1 MSIYL
6 DAEFQTY
13 RNPKGQRI
21 NLISTPPYLYTKEN
35 ESLDVYHFLLNI
47 GFFFFDG
54 VERKYYLASFPSL
67 FDKSGLWRDGQML
80 EPGYTTT
87 APDTQEAI
95 VSLRKKSRAAKFA
108 YYSDLEEADKRV
120 FEKIQTTYNSSF
132 TEKEDDNTKT
142 VMNLLFMLL
151 SHGILVH
158 KGTNDLYA
166 MMNTM
171 RLYGYPLFSV
181 APYDGPITNM
191 RLRVNDAI
199 LIAKSKDIERF
210 SHVYK
215 ALPGVTS
222 TKLADLK
229 TFFVEAAELK
239 DLENELMTEI
249 RKFIVARYGWA
260 AADTVAAHNPL
271 VDSAY
276 AYLIELGA
284 STLGLP

>member
-13 RNPKGQRI
+13 RIPKGQRI

-87 APDTQEAI
+87 APDTQDAI
-95 VSLRKKSRAAKFA
+95 VSLRKKSRATKFA

-132 TEKEDDNTKT
+132 TEKEDSNTKT
-142 VMNLLFMLL
+142 VLNLLFMLL

-166 MMNTM
+166 LMNTM
-171 RLYGYPLFSV
+171 RLYG
-181 APYDGPITNM
+181 
-191 RLRVNDAI
+191 
-199 LIAKSKDIERF
+199 
-210 SHVYK
+210 
-215 ALPGVTS
+215 
-222 TKLADLK
+222 
-229 TFFVEAAELK
+229 
-239 DLENELMTEI
+239 
-249 RKFIVARYGWA
+249 
-260 AADTVAAHNPL
+260 
-271 VDSAY
+271 
-276 AYLIELGA
+276 
-284 STLGLP
+284 